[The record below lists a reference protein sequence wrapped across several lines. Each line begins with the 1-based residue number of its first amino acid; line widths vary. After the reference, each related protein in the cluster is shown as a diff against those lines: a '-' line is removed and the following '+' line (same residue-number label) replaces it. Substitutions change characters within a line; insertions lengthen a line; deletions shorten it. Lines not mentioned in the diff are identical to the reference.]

1 MSTKDYTMLLA
12 LPLSQ
17 ITAPAYRMLVD
28 QYAGELASPCI
39 AEGLK
44 KALGGTAK

>member
-1 MSTKDYTMLLA
+1 MSKSDYTMLLA

-17 ITAPAYRMLVD
+17 INKPDYRKLVD
-28 QYAGELASPCI
+28 QYAGEIASPCI

-44 KALGGTAK
+44 KALGEPAK

>member
-1 MSTKDYTMLLA
+1 MSIKDYTMLLA

-17 ITAPAYRMLVD
+17 INNPDYRKLVD
-28 QYAGELASPCI
+28 QYAGEIVSPRF

-44 KALGGTAK
+44 KALGETAK

>member
-1 MSTKDYTMLLA
+1 MSAHDYTMLLA

-17 ITAPAYRMLVD
+17 INHPDYRKLVD
-28 QYAGELASPCI
+28 QFAGEFVSPRL

-44 KALGGTAK
+44 KALGEPAK

>member
-1 MSTKDYTMLLA
+1 MSKKDYTTLLA

-17 ITAPAYRMLVD
+17 INHPDYRKLVE
-28 QYAGELASPCI
+28 QFAGEFASPRI

-44 KALGGTAK
+44 KALGEPAK

>member
-1 MSTKDYTMLLA
+1 MSARDYTMLLA

-17 ITAPAYRMLVD
+17 INHPDNRTLVD
-28 QYAGELASPCI
+28 QFAGEFASPCI

-44 KALGGTAK
+44 KALGEPAK

>member
-1 MSTKDYTMLLA
+1 MSATEYTMLLA

-17 ITAPAYRMLVD
+17 INAPAYRKLVD
-28 QYAGELASPCI
+28 YYAGELASPCI

-44 KALGGTAK
+44 KALGETAQ

>member
-1 MSTKDYTMLLA
+1 MSARDYTMLLA

-17 ITAPAYRMLVD
+17 INRPDYRKLVD
-28 QYAGELASPCI
+28 QFAGEIASPCI

-44 KALGGTAK
+44 KALGEHAK